1 MTPERRYLAALLRN
15 ARAMEGQAMTLAE
28 TQIHRL
34 KNYPEIVARLRRY
47 LEELGDNQSQ
57 LQRCLH
63 QLGEDRFPLWDSA
76 IKTRKNLPDCAHF
89 SSTDDLLKN
98 VMGNNVTELAKGKSY
113 RWLSEAAHVAD
124 EPEIAKICDGIRA
137 RGWAM
142 AEWMWEQLPP
152 ATRER
157 LLAL

>member
-15 ARAMEGQAMTLAE
+15 AHAMEGQAMTLAE

-47 LEELGDNQSQ
+47 LGELGDNQSQ

-63 QLGEDRFPLWDSA
+63 QLGMDRFPLWDSA
-76 IKTRKNLPDCAHF
+76 IKTRKNLPDF
-89 SSTDDLLKN
+89 GPLSSTDDLLQH
-98 VMGNNVTELAKGKSY
+98 VMGNNLIEFAKREPY
-113 RWLSEAAHVAD
+113 RWLSEAAYVAD
-124 EPEIAKICDGIRA
+124 EPEIAKICDGIGA

-142 AEWMWEQLPP
+142 AEWMWEQLSP
-152 ATRER
+152 ASRER

>member
-15 ARAMEGQAMTLAE
+15 AHVMEGQAMTLVE

-34 KNYPEIVARLRRY
+34 KNYPEIVIRLRRY

-76 IKTRKNLPDCAHF
+76 IKTRANLPDIAHL
-89 SSTDDLLKN
+89 SSTDDLLKQ
-98 VMGNNVTELAKGKSY
+98 VMGNNITELVKADAY

-124 EPEIAKICDGIRA
+124 EPEIAKICDRLGA
-137 RGWAM
+137 QGWAR